1 MKISTLDDDYD
12 LNEREEKEDVNEW
25 ENGDGTIK
33 NNIREG
39 KKALKLCFITT
50 LWHVMLVEISAL
62 TTKTM
67 ASKVK
72 SFKQQKLDP

>member
-39 KKALKLCFITT
+39 KK
-50 LWHVMLVEISAL
+50 
-62 TTKTM
+62 
-67 ASKVK
+67 
-72 SFKQQKLDP
+72 SFKALFYYDAVTCYAGWNFCSDDNDDGIKSEIF